1 MRTTLY
7 RVQGITTLRQAVRAK
22 YLRSTD
28 FKTAVTRVA
37 GRDALL
43 IHGSM
48 KTPRAAWASRLSTI
62 SDVEVAVG
70 NTTAAA
76 LLLIRDTDNGAWA
89 VTYGMGFHL
98 VDPTK
103 IDVGFGMRVATRTA
117 RPEEIQSL
125 TRMELDHRARTDR
138 SSIPA
143 GEALRGFGIR
153 DYGEIVTRISS
164 AAVITGLTVGDEP
177 IRIRGADAISLPLGK
192 TPSTLLRD
200 LDAISA
206 NLQREPQPQL
216 QVLEQFIRLKNSA
229 LTEQLDSRLREALAG
244 ETEDRLALGWPHERI
259 NENGTPSSFR
269 LSGAGRGR
277 SGTFD
282 DLPTLD
288 DLLTA
293 IVGKRPDDPL
303 SAAKSV
309 KVQLFRDSDG
319 EEPISSAIP
328 VINWL
333 FFEVELDGKRY
344 CLFDSRW
351 YAMDTDYAERL
362 EGHVREI
369 FSRNPPCV
377 LPDWD
382 LEQFSS
388 ESAYNTH
395 VATALQGIMLDRL
408 LLRTPQHPRGF
419 EACDV
424 ITPEGRLIH
433 IKHIP
438 RSSAASHLIGQA
450 LVATDALRHD
460 NEARQQLRE
469 VVSREGGDP
478 AWVPNRLHSV
488 VLGMARRRV
497 VTAQDLFSFTQV
509 TLTKLDL
516 SLAASGVELTVAS
529 IRRDT
534 F

>member
-1 MRTTLY
+1 M
-7 RVQGITTLRQAVRAK
+7 QEITELDQAVRSK
-22 YLRSTD
+22 YLLSTD
-28 FKTAVTRVA
+28 FETVSTRVA

-43 IHGSM
+43 VHGAM
-48 KTPRAAWASRLSTI
+48 TKPRAAWASRLSTI
-62 SDVEVAVG
+62 SGVEVAVG

-103 IDVGFGMRVATRTA
+103 VDLGFGMRVATRTA

-153 DYGEIVTRISS
+153 DYGEIVTRISG
-164 AAVITGLTVGDEP
+164 AAVVTGLTVGDEP

-192 TPSTLLRD
+192 RPSTLLSD

-206 NLQREPQPQL
+206 SLQRDPHPRL
-216 QVLEQFIRLKNSA
+216 QVLEQFIRLKSGA
-229 LTEQLDSRLREALAG
+229 LTKQLDSRLRMTLTG
-244 ETEDRLALGWPHERI
+244 DTDGRLALGWPHERI

-282 DLPTLD
+282 DLPTLNE
-288 DLLTA
+288 LVIA
-293 IVGKRPDDPL
+293 IVGKQPDDPL

-333 FFEVELDGKRY
+333 FYEVELDDKRY

-369 FSRNPPCV
+369 FSRNPPV
-377 LPDWD
+377 ALPDWD
-382 LEQFSS
+382 LEEFSN
-388 ESAYNTH
+388 EAAYNTH

-438 RSSAASHLIGQA
+438 KSSAASHLIGQA
-450 LVATDALRHD
+450 LVATDALRND

-469 VVSREGGDP
+469 VVSGEGGDP
-478 AWVPNRLHSV
+478 SWVPSKLHSV
-488 VLGMARRRV
+488 VLGMARKKV
-497 VTAQDLFSFTQV
+497 VTAQELFSFTQV
-509 TLTKLDL
+509 TLSKLDS